1 MFILLF
7 CSRDASTSLIIQS
20 ILFSEI
26 VADIRRRMKNYP
38 KWSGSPQKHAVKA
51 QQSSSSSASGGKMP
65 SLSPRQLRRETRT
78 EVSAHENND
87 STTTIRKRA
96 IRTSTSSD
104 HARNIRKL
112 SKNDIIL
119 CLSNDQYKEVMV
131 RYYNILGSKQ
141 GGGKFKE
148 ENVVHQIFQS
158 LKKSMGK
165 GVRFF
170 MKMSPDDLLHPV
182 DDDIALQ
189 SKFVHVLIR
198 H

>member
-1 MFILLF
+1 
-7 CSRDASTSLIIQS
+7 
-20 ILFSEI
+20 
-26 VADIRRRMKNYP
+26 MKNYP

-78 EVSAHENND
+78 EVAALRNENID
-87 STTTIRKRA
+87 STTTVRKRST
-96 IRTSTSSD
+96 RTSTSSD
-104 HARNIRKL
+104 PARNIPKP

-131 RYYNILGSKQ
+131 RYYNILESKQ
-141 GGGKFKE
+141 GGGKFRE

-165 GVRFF
+165 GRFF
-170 MKMSPDDLLHPV
+170 MKMSPDDLLHTV
-182 DDDIALQ
+182 DDDSALQ
-189 SKFVHVLIR
+189 SKCVHVLIR